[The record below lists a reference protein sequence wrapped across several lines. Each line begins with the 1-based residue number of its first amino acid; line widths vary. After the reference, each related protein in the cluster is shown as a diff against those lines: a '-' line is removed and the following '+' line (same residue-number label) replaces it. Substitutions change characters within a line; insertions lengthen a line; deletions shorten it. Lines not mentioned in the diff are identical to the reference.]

1 MPTAVAVD
9 RTRNN
14 RQLAPNRTNSH
25 QWRSLWSIKN
35 CREPPAFG
43 RHETAA
49 PHAGEERKGLACR
62 LAVAPTPERWELVP
76 ANYLPVIPLGI
87 FLGYDGVHPL

>member
-43 RHETAA
+43 RPLHTQ
-49 PHAGEERKGLACR
+49 GEERGKGWH
-62 LAVAPTPERWELVP
+62 AVSPWLPLQNDGNWSPRI
-76 ANYLPVIPLGI
+76 LPVIPLGI

>member
-43 RHETAA
+43 RPLHTQ
-49 PHAGEERKGLACR
+49 GEERKGLACR
-62 LAVAPTPERWELVP
+62 LAVASTPERWELVP

-87 FLGYDGVHPL
+87 FVGYDGVHPL